1 MSDQLRE
8 KNQDVGDVVPV
19 LKQLGYQ
26 PEQIRLIQRLLY
38 QPEGGVILSGP
49 TGAGKSGCWVPLSDN
64 EPSTDVSGRDDV

>member
-38 QPEGGVILSGP
+38 QPEGGLILSGP
-49 TGAGKSGCWVPLSDN
+49 TGAGKSGCRVSLSDK